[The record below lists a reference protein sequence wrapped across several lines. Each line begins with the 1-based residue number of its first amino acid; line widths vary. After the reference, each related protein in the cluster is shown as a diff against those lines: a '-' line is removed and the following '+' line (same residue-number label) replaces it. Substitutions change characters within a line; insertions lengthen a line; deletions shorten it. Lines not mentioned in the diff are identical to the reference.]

1 MFERSHY
8 YGVAVYGCYH
18 LNNFGYMGWRF
29 MVIFTITVLGDGENV
44 KSLYWTIVTVVVTL
58 NFFLEN
64 LRQQKIITDNSMLQ

>member
-1 MFERSHY
+1 
-8 YGVAVYGCYH
+8 
-18 LNNFGYMGWRF
+18 